1 MPKVRYLKIRF
12 RNPLLPLELP
22 RFRAAV
28 IEATGRQSSLFHNH
42 AAEEGYVYRYPLIQY
57 KVTYRKASLVCLGP
71 GTDDIHY
78 LLQNRQLDLRIGER
92 QELFEIEDIQLRY
105 HQVQL
110 WQARFH
116 YALKDWMAL
125 NQENYKKYL
134 QLESEVERLQFLEN
148 LLKANLLSFAG
159 GLDWFVEEPV
169 QARITQLKGSR
180 WLPFKGRKVLC
191 FTLNFST
198 NMSLPDYVGLGKG
211 VSVGF
216 GGVKLIGKTSLN
228 DPEKHLSTHLQ
239 SQQSK

>member
-12 RNPLLPLELP
+12 SNPLFPSEVT

-42 AAEEGYVYRYPLIQY
+42 GPEQGFVYRYPLIQY
-57 KVTYRKASLVCLGP
+57 KVTGRKASLVCLGP

-78 LLQNRQLDLRIGER
+78 LLQNRRLDLRIGDRREV
-92 QELFEIEDIQLRY
+92 FEIEDIQLCY

-116 YALKDWMAL
+116 YSLKDWMAL
-125 NQENYKKYL
+125 NQENYKKFL
-134 QLESEVERLQFLEN
+134 ALDSEVERLQFLEN

-159 GLDWFVEEPV
+159 GLDWYVEEPIE
-169 QARITQLKGSR
+169 ARITQLKGSR

-191 FTLNFST
+191 FNLNFTT

-216 GGVKLIGKTSLN
+216 GGVKLIRQSGNRTS
-228 DPEKHLSTHLQ
+228 EKHHSTTHH
-239 SQQSK
+239 SQGSK